1 MKSDILFMGFYK
13 QRIPREIN
21 LALWNAA
28 LLHVTSLAAPAF
40 FFTTKLDISF
50 WVDGTQREGYGCSR

>member
-13 QRIPREIN
+13 QGLPREIN

-28 LLHVTSLAAPAF
+28 LLHVTFLAAPAF
-40 FFTTKLDISF
+40 FLTTNFILF
-50 WVDGTQREGYGCSR
+50 LGR

>member
-13 QRIPREIN
+13 QKFPREIN

-28 LLHVTSLAAPAF
+28 LLHVAFPAAPAF
-40 FFTTKLDISF
+40 FYHKAL
-50 WVDGTQREGYGCSR
+50 Y